1 MIYPQRWASYGE
13 KNRECKRNLGRY
25 QSGNGPFR
33 LDGEISALAKSLQSL
48 FKKVTDA
55 GVVKNSELPEQR
67 ISFQRKAGDP
77 ANHKEF
83 LEPMEALS
91 TVS

>member
-1 MIYPQRWASYGE
+1 MINPQRGASYGE
-13 KNRECKRNLGRY
+13 KNSQCKGNLGRY

-33 LDGEISALAKSLQSL
+33 LDGEISALGKSLQSL

-55 GVVKNSELPEQR
+55 GVVKNSELHEQR
-67 ISFQRKAGDP
+67 ISLQRKAGDP
-77 ANHKEF
+77 ADHKEY